1 MTKFERL
8 SVSGSKEVP
17 DCACGAVMRHARSI
31 QAEKSPDAEVR
42 VYACSAC
49 GHEFRLTVWADGAVP
64 AGAVE
69 GL

>member
-1 MTKFERL
+1 MARFERL
-8 SVSGSKEVP
+8 LVPGSKEAP
-17 DCACGAVMRHARSI
+17 DCACGAEMRFAHSI
-31 QAEKSPDAEVR
+31 QADKSRDAEVR
-42 VYACSAC
+42 VYACHVC

>member
-1 MTKFERL
+1 MAGFERL
-8 SVSGSKEVP
+8 LVSGSKEVP
-17 DCACGAVMRHARSI
+17 DCACGAVMRYALSIHAG
-31 QAEKSPDAEVR
+31 KSPDAEVR
-42 VYACSAC
+42 VYACHVC